1 MTWISTPLFPNLV
14 YLVLVAGLWLAAL
27 ALVAPG
33 TGVLELIAALTLG
46 LAGLG
51 LVSLTVSSWALLVLA
66 AGAVLFGLSLWRR
79 HEAIW
84 LALSALALTLGSAFL
99 FVSPSGGAAVHP
111 LVAALTSVLT
121 LGYFWLAIRKT
132 LASARA
138 KPAHDP
144 SAVRG
149 LVGEVRSALDP
160 IGSVYV
166 GGELW
171 TARSGKP
178 VAEGTLVRVIDLDG
192 LMLTVE
198 PAQDS

>member
-1 MTWISTPLFPNLV
+1 MTWIATPLFPNLV
-14 YLVLVAGLWLAAL
+14 YLVLVGGLWLAAL

-33 TGVLELIAALTLG
+33 TGILELTAALTLG

-51 LVSLTVSSWALLVLA
+51 VVSLTLSPWALLVLA

-79 HEAIW
+79 QEAIW
-84 LALSALALTLGSAFL
+84 LALAALALTLGSAFL
-99 FVSPSGGAAVHP
+99 FVSSSGGPAVHP

-121 LGYFWLAIRKT
+121 LGYFWWAIRKA

-149 LVGEVRSALDP
+149 QVGEVRSALDP

-171 TARSGKP
+171 SARAEKP
-178 VAEGTLVRVIDLDG
+178 VAEGNLVRVIDLDG

-198 PAQDS
+198 PMRDS

>member
-14 YLVLVAGLWLAAL
+14 YLVLVGGLWLAAL

-33 TGVLELIAALTLG
+33 TGVLELLAALTLA

-51 LVSLTVSSWALLVLA
+51 IVSLTLSPWALLVLV

-84 LALSALALTLGSAFL
+84 LALSAIALSLGSAFL
-99 FVSPSGGAAVHP
+99 FVSPSGGPDVHP
-111 LVAALTSVLT
+111 LVAALTSMLT
-121 LGYFWLAIRKT
+121 LGYFWLAIRKV

-144 SAVRG
+144 SAVKG

-171 TARSGKP
+171 TARAARH
-178 VAEGTLVRVIDLDG
+178 VAEGKLVRVVDLDG

-198 PAQDS
+198 PMQDS